1 MDAATILAGN
11 AVSFAGEMCGLVSGL
26 HKSRTL
32 QWFTARLL
40 VIGIAN
46 AILGAWLALWI
57 NLVSVGRNLFLQEAG
72 EIKMPLRLGVSAT
85 MLLGL
90 LLLKP
95 GAGIAQHAA
104 EAMSVVAC
112 VVFTIFMR
120 ADDEHLKWLTF
131 VTTIPW
137 LFYNWLVFNFVG
149 AGFCVLSLVA
159 NLVGVLRIRVN
170 RREFCESVAGS

>member
-1 MDAATILAGN
+1 MDAATILIGN

-57 NLVSVGRNLFLQEAG
+57 NLVSVGRNLVLQETG
-72 EIKMPLRLGVSAT
+72 EIKMPMRLAVSAI

-95 GAGIAQHAA
+95 GASMTQHVA
-104 EAMSVVAC
+104 EVMSLVAC
-112 VVFTIFMR
+112 VIFTMLMR

-131 VTTIPW
+131 VTTTPW
-137 LFYNWLVFNFVG
+137 LFYNWIIFNFVG
-149 AGFCVLSLVA
+149 AGFCALALAA
-159 NLVGVLRIRVN
+159 NLVGVFRVRAH
-170 RREFCESVAGS
+170 RREFCKRVVSG

>member
-1 MDAATILAGN
+1 M
-11 AVSFAGEMCGLVSGL
+11 
-26 HKSRTL
+26 
-32 QWFTARLL
+32 
-40 VIGIAN
+40 
-46 AILGAWLALWI
+46 
-57 NLVSVGRNLFLQEAG
+57 
-72 EIKMPLRLGVSAT
+72 RLGVSAT

-95 GAGIAQHAA
+95 GAGMAQHAA
-104 EAMSVVAC
+104 EVMSVVAC
-112 VVFTIFMR
+112 VVFTILMQ

-159 NLVGVLRIRVN
+159 NFVGVIRVRAN
-170 RREFCESVAGS
+170 RRKFCEPVVGG